1 MKKKI
6 AVGILLT
13 LLVAGGYWGYD
24 RYVKERPSELQA
36 TGTIEA
42 TQVDLSAKLPGTLQK
57 MTIEPGE
64 LVKKNQLVAMV
75 SRNDLT
81 AQKERDAMAVLKA
94 EAQLADL
101 TSGARE
107 QEIKDAEIT
116 VNTAQTNYDKASKD
130 YTRGLTLSQE
140 GALPQAELEKLETTM
155 KQFKN
160 QLESAKSKLS
170 LLKSGSRPEQVKAA
184 RAELERSRAILKAS
198 EVLLDD
204 TKILSPIDG
213 TVLTKNFEPGEYVQ
227 VGASVAAVANL
238 NDMWIK
244 VYIPTDDL
252 PQIKLGQQVKFTVSG
267 GSTEYKGIIEE
278 IATQGEFTPKT
289 IQTRKE
295 RTNIVFGV
303 KIRISNEG
311 GILKPGMPADV
322 TFG

>member
-64 LVKKNQLVAMV
+64 PVKKNQLVAMV

-107 QEIKDAEIT
+107 QEIKDAEIA
-116 VNTAQTNYDKASKD
+116 VNTAQTNYDKVSKD
-130 YTRGLTLSQE
+130 YTRGLTLFQE
-140 GALPQAELEKLETTM
+140 GAIPQAELEQLETAM

-227 VGASVAAVANL
+227 AGASVAAVANL